1 MPYFDTE
8 VDVSVD
14 DFLLAC
20 NTREIEK
27 MIDYLIDDGYLV
39 DRSVSKQ
46 QDLSPLEIEWE
57 DMINKLSQ
65 LRLRITNE
73 DEEIIKKIV
82 NKY

>member
-14 DFLLAC
+14 DFLSAC

-39 DRSVSKQ
+39 DRSVSKPQ
-46 QDLSPLEIEWE
+46 NMSFLEIEWE
-57 DMINKLSQ
+57 NMINKLSQ

-73 DEEIIKKIV
+73 DEETIKKIV

>member
-14 DFLLAC
+14 DFLSAC